1 MENADY
7 GINGYAFDNI
17 PGAENMHGYR
27 FPPGV
32 RNILGNLIRIE
43 REGELE
49 RGINAAG
56 EQEIQNRI
64 IMLQNEVGAMPAADK
79 RKIVRAIGFLQGSR
93 DNDRLPPP
101 GFIDVLERARL
112 AIQPG
117 NNNNN
122 VNMQLNGGRKR
133 TQRKTKRS
141 RRSHR
146 RSHRRKHTSR
156 RR

>member
-1 MENADY
+1 MANVNY
-7 GINGYAFDNI
+7 GINGYAFDNV

-32 RNILGNLIRIE
+32 RNIIGNLIRIE
-43 REGELE
+43 RDGELG
-49 RGINAAG
+49 RGIDAAG
-56 EQEIQNRI
+56 EQEIQNSI
-64 IMLQNEVGAMPAADK
+64 IMLQNEVGNMSAADR

-93 DNDRLPPP
+93 DDDRLPPP

-117 NNNNN
+117 NNNN

-133 TQRKTKRS
+133 THRKTKRS
-141 RRSHR
+141 R